1 MLGRVSDHPVNL
13 GLKLRRG
20 LAAHREKA
28 GLAGVSEIVPD
39 AHFRLDPVEHGDV
52 AEAPCLDHFEPFI
65 DIGVGNPKIKVG
77 VLIREIGNRHGL
89 DPVYGHE
96 VVMADGTA
104 ITVAGRLI
112 LAPRRIGNDGTEKRQ
127 LRNVFRYALGFSAQF
142 FQSYV

>member
-1 MLGRVSDHPVNL
+1 M
-13 GLKLRRG
+13 
-20 LAAHREKA
+20 
-28 GLAGVSEIVPD
+28 
-39 AHFRLDPVEHGDV
+39 
-52 AEAPCLDHFEPFI
+52 
-65 DIGVGNPKIKVG
+65 G

-127 LRNVFRYALGFSAQF
+127 LRNVFRYALGFRRSSFNLMFRHILANPF
-142 FQSYV
+142 KMFCNMFLAPFNHGS